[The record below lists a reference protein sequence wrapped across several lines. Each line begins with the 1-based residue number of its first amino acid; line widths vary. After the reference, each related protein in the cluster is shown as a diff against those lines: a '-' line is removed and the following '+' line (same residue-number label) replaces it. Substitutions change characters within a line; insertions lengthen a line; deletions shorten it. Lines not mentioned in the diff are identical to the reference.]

1 MALDYPQIIQRVF
14 DEINNALKVNIQSV
28 DISMELSHADGDSVN
43 TYSPQVAGTATSGVA
58 IDTTLYKR
66 IAIYSVSPVGLVLSG
81 SADNTTFIQ
90 IDTSNATYILKDIA
104 AAQVKLTFSSGTVKY
119 VLQA

>member
-28 DISMELSHADGDSVN
+28 DMSMELSHTDGDSVYN
-43 TYSPQVAGTATSGVA
+43 YGPQLAGTATSGVA
-58 IDTTLYKR
+58 IDAVGYRR
-66 IAIYSVSPVGLVLSG
+66 IAIYSVSPVALVLSG
-81 SADNTTFIQ
+81 SADNSTFIQ
-90 IDTSNATYILKDIA
+90 IDNSNATYILKDIA
-104 AAQVKLTFSSGTVKY
+104 ATQVKLTFSSGTVKY